1 MSYAIVYDSRTGNTE
16 ALARAVAAALPSEGR
31 LAFGRVD
38 EVDRAAVAQADR
50 VYAGFWT
57 NRGDCGDELA
67 EVLASLADKDVF
79 LFGTAGFGA
88 DETYFAGICPNR
100 RGSWARS
107 CARAACPPAFAPA
120 TRKPPRLSPSRL
132 RACISSSRTSTKR
145 RAIPMTMIS
154 RVCAKLSKRRASM
167 AKPASLP
174 GIGFHAALRLSDAG
188 VVAR

>member
-88 DETYFAGICPNR
+88 DETYFAGVM
-100 RGSWARS
+100 ARVAVHLPES
-107 CARAACPPAFAPA
+107 ARIVGTFMCQGRMPMAVRERYEKMLSAPPSPRMPDP
-120 TRKPPRLSPSRL
+120 RKMLENFD
-132 RACISSSRTSTKR
+132 RA
-145 RAIPMTMIS
+145 
-154 RVCAKLSKRRASM
+154 
-167 AKPASLP
+167 LP
-174 GIGFHAALRLSDAG
+174 HPDEEDLARFKAALAASCRP
-188 VVAR
+188 V